1 MYFLFILYIISK
13 RENKHKKGIR
23 KPKTLKDVMY
33 ASPSVVTP
41 LYALLY
47 YYLYFSYYLGT
58 VIKG

>member
-1 MYFLFILYIISK
+1 MYFLFIFYIISK
-13 RENKHKKGIR
+13 IENKHKKGIR
-23 KPKTLKDVMY
+23 KPPTLKDVMY

>member
-1 MYFLFILYIISK
+1 MYFLFIFYIISK

-41 LYALLY
+41 
-47 YYLYFSYYLGT
+47 
-58 VIKG
+58 